1 MLEMESAKF
10 RSQCALRAPHAQSAY
25 VPYMS
30 FNLRSHVK
38 TKGQIIFFC

>member
-1 MLEMESAKF
+1 MLEMESAKS

-38 TKGQIIFFC
+38 TKG